1 MSGVVR
7 QVRVYLRAVKR
18 GEAIFGPSL
27 VIVLLLLVV
36 VWVGYRASPQEAV
49 GQPATPKTGTGE
61 ATTPLAKAL
70 TEEIAEAAAPKFV
83 PDLAEPAPANRRPRG
98 IPGLSEMDLIGYL
111 QYMPGTNFRC
121 LGASPAQGGLY
132 SRSCTSSSDEEPPVV
147 YEVKL
152 VEENPSAVRSVTA
165 NAYDAS
171 DDDAANFFTYV
182 AELSL
187 QGTRPMNPE
196 TWIGENIS
204 SGGQYSAEGA
214 TLRLYGTEGAR
225 TMEIVATGAPSD
237 IFSESPSRP
246 RLKDRN

>member
-1 MSGVVR
+1 MPRVARRVR
-7 QVRVYLRAVKR
+7 AYVLAVKR

-27 VIVLLLLVV
+27 VILLLLLAV
-36 VWVGYRASPQEAV
+36 VWVGYRSSPQEAV
-49 GQPATPKTGTGE
+49 GQTAAPKTGTGE

-70 TEEIAEAAAPKFV
+70 TEEIAEAAAPKLV

-111 QYMPGTNFRC
+111 QYMPGSNFRC
-121 LGASPAQGGLY
+121 LGGSPIQGGLY

-152 VEENPSAVRSVTA
+152 VEENSSAVRSVTA
-165 NAYDAS
+165 NAYDTS
-171 DDDAANFFTYV
+171 DDDAADFFTYV

-187 QGTRPMNPE
+187 QGTGPMNPE

-204 SGGQYSAEGA
+204 LGGQYPAEGA
-214 TLRLYGTEGAR
+214 ILRLYGTEGAR
-225 TMEIVATGAPSD
+225 TMEIVATGVPSNR
-237 IFSESPSRP
+237 IPEARSRP
-246 RLKDRN
+246 RPTGRD